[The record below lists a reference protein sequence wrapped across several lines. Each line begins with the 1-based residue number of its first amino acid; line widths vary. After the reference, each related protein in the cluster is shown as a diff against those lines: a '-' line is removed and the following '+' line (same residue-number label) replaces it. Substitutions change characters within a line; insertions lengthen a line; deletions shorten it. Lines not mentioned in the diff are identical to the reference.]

1 MELNLDLVSIRRQ
14 ATSLELMPFLNCLGF
29 PASLACSLVLTLLI
43 GGIQVT
49 NVCIPVHRLY
59 WHAGTYAGLSGG
71 GGSHGKGVRITVAV
85 YTYFVV
91 NPSTVPAPQ
100 GKVCYQRRAK
110 DVDKLYPDR
119 QCISSSQ

>member
-49 NVCIPVHRLY
+49 NVCITVHRLY

-71 GGSHGKGVRITVAV
+71 GGQAACAILLLTPLLAFF
-85 YTYFVV
+85 TY
-91 NPSTVPAPQ
+91 
-100 GKVCYQRRAK
+100 
-110 DVDKLYPDR
+110 
-119 QCISSSQ
+119 I